1 MRILRNYAL
10 KELIGPFLLSL
21 LIFTFILLMGNMI
34 QMADLVITKGVN
46 ILDILRLLG
55 WLVPYLLSFTIPMS
69 VLTSVLLAF
78 GRLSQDNEI
87 LTMRASG
94 FSLYKIIVPVIII
107 GLIFSLLS
115 FILNNNFI
123 PQAHYAT
130 RRIAKEVGIK
140 NPASVLES
148 GTFIKAFEKYII
160 FVYKIKGNKLY
171 NIRIYEPQEN
181 RPTRTIIAEKGEFVA
196 AEDKQMIKLKLMDGV
211 SDEPN
216 PSDPSSY
223 YKLNFKTYYI
233 TLDLSQDFAQQKIQK
248 KPKDMPIKE
257 LREELKKL
265 SQLNISTTPIVTEIY
280 KKISISFSCLAFII
294 ISLPLAIKTKKSAK
308 STGFGISLMIIL
320 IYYLLFIGAEA
331 ISLRKVIAPELAMW
345 IPNAVLFTIGI
356 ILTYFT
362 VEK

>member
-1 MRILRNYAL
+1 MRTLRNYTL
-10 KELIGPFLLSL
+10 KELTGPFFLSL
-21 LIFTFILLMGNMI
+21 FIFTFILLMGNMI
-34 QMADLVITKGVN
+34 KMADLVITKGVN
-46 ILDILRLLG
+46 IFDILRLLS
-55 WLVPYLLSFTIPMS
+55 WLVPYLLTFTIPMS
-69 VLTSVLLAF
+69 VLTGVLLGF

-87 LTMRASG
+87 FTMRICG
-94 FSLYKIIVPVIII
+94 FSLYRIMFPVIII

-115 FILNNNFI
+115 FILNNKFI
-123 PQAHYAT
+123 PQAHYET

-171 NIRIYEPQEN
+171 NIRIYEPQDD
-181 RPTRTIIAEKGEFVA
+181 RPTRTIIADRGEFLTG
-196 AEDKQMIKLKLMDGV
+196 ESNQMVKLKLTDGT

-233 TLDLSQDFAQQKIQK
+233 TLDLSENAAEQKIQK
-248 KPKDMPIKE
+248 KPKDMSIKE

-265 SQLNISTTPIVTEIY
+265 SELNINTVPLLTEIY
-280 KKISISFSCLAFII
+280 KKISISFSCLAFVM

-308 STGFGISLMIIL
+308 SMGFGISLLIML
-320 IYYLLFIGAEA
+320 IYYLLFIGSEA
-331 ISLRKVIAPELAMW
+331 LSLRKIIPPELAMW
-345 IPNAVLFTIGI
+345 IPNAVLLTVGL